1 MKYIIQIIFLI
12 QSIQL
17 SIAQEDKHVYN
28 ISKIY
33 DVALNDGKS
42 YEWLDYL
49 SNQIGGRLSGSL
61 N

>member
-17 SIAQEDKHVYN
+17 SIAQEKKHVYN

-33 DVALNDGKS
+33 DVALTNGKS
-42 YEWLDYL
+42 
-49 SNQIGGRLSGSL
+49 
-61 N
+61 